1 MSDPIPGRV
10 LSFGAHPDDI
20 EIGCG
25 GTEAGLVKR
34 GYQVS
39 HVFATS
45 GEAGSD
51 RIAKS
56 ELAAIREDEARAAA
70 GVLGVRDVE
79 FLGMADGL
87 TQFTPEM
94 KIAVIGMI
102 RKVRPEIVFVHAA
115 CDRLLDHRVVH
126 DLVIGAVTAAA
137 GPWYQDAG
145 GEPWQVPSVLGY
157 EVWHPLST
165 YQLAVDIS
173 AEIETKMAALACHR
187 SQMEVIPY
195 DQAFRGLARYRGIM
209 SISGDYAEV
218 FEVIRAGSMI
228 GDAIPGDTIETA
240 E

>member
-1 MSDPIPGRV
+1 MPGHV

-25 GTEAGLVKR
+25 GTEAGLIKR
-34 GYQVS
+34 GYEVT

-56 ELAAIREDEARAAA
+56 ELAAMREDEARAAA

-79 FLGMADGL
+79 FLGMPDGL
-87 TQFTPEM
+87 THFTPEM
-94 KIAVIGMI
+94 KIAVIGLI
-102 RKVRPEIVFVHAA
+102 RRLRPEIVFVHAA
-115 CDRLLDHRVVH
+115 CDRLLDHRVVYEM
-126 DLVIGAVTAAA
+126 VIGAVTAAA
-137 GPWYQDAG
+137 GPWCQDAG
-145 GEPWQVPSVLGY
+145 GEPWQVPTVLGY
-157 EVWHPLST
+157 EVWHPLPV

-187 SQMEVIPY
+187 SQIQAIPY
-195 DQAFRGLARYRGIM
+195 DDAFRGLARYRGIM

-218 FEVIRAGSMI
+218 FEVIRAGAI
-228 GDAIPGDTIETA
+228 LQDAIPQHAIEA
-240 E
+240 KAR

>member
-1 MSDPIPGRV
+1 MSEAMPGRV

-25 GTEAGLVKR
+25 GTEAGLIKR
-34 GYQVS
+34 GYQVT

-79 FLGMADGL
+79 FLGMPDGL

-102 RKVRPEIVFVHAA
+102 RTQKPEIVFVHAA

-126 DLVIGAVTAAA
+126 DLVIGAVTGAA

-187 SQMEVIPY
+187 SQLRAIPY
-195 DQAFRGLARYRGIM
+195 DEAFRGLARYRGIM

-218 FEVIRAGSMI
+218 FEVIRAG
-228 GDAIPGDTIETA
+228 AIPGDAIEA
-240 E
+240 KAR

>member
-1 MSDPIPGRV
+1 MPGRV

-25 GTEAGLVKR
+25 GTEAGLIKR
-34 GYQVS
+34 GYQVT

-56 ELAAIREDEARAAA
+56 ELSAIREDEARAAA
-70 GVLGVRDVE
+70 GVLGVQSVE
-79 FLGMADGL
+79 FLGMPDGL

-102 RKVRPEIVFVHAA
+102 RTQKPEIVFVHAA
-115 CDRLLDHRVVH
+115 CDRHPDHRVVH
-126 DLVIGAVTAAA
+126 DLVIGAVTGAA
-137 GPWYQDAG
+137 GPWFQDAG

-157 EVWHPLST
+157 EVWHPLTT

-187 SQMEVIPY
+187 SQMVTIPY

-218 FEVIRAGSMI
+218 FEVIRAG
-228 GDAIPGDTIETA
+228 AIPGAAIPQDAIETKA
-240 E
+240 R